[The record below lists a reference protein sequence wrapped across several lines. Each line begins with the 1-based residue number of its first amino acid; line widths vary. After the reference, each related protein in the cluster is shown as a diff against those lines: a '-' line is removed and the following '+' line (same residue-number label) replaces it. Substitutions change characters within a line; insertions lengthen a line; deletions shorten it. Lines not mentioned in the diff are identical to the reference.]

1 VPRNVPV
8 NLIAVVAVGVLVAL
22 IGAVTL
28 SSSQLV
34 NDTVV
39 EQFRSQELQLV
50 SSLAQQTET
59 YFNSLNTAISSLA
72 QQPAINSLPV
82 RNREQALALM
92 DEHAKARSG
101 VIRSVVIFTH
111 RGNPRYAWP
120 ETWQAAID
128 SGERLPYAL
137 PSSLVDQTQDSNYVP
152 LDTQLISAS
161 HRDYPDRGTFLLVTP
176 VYNDVRKTDF
186 LVFELNLDGLF
197 AQIMSFVRLDTR
209 GQLWVINSV
218 NDVMFQANNT
228 IPIQSLLDKIP
239 LATLF
244 SFRESSIVEYNMGGD
259 NRLAVIAPI
268 RTQGNNFAVIL
279 SRDTRVAVQKV
290 ESDLRRIFLLTAGA
304 IVVIAAMAML
314 ILRYLAREAR
324 RRQEE
329 IQRRQTA
336 RTLLEV
342 SRALNSTLNL
352 EDVLRSIMAELFKL
366 VPYDSAA
373 VLLLDRSKLV
383 VAAHRGADT
392 TEHQVSEFDLDEAHA
407 ANQVIQTGHP
417 LVIHNTLEDDR
428 WTKIAGK
435 ESLIRSWMGIPLRVR
450 EKTVGVLNIN
460 SHTMGRYSSEEI
472 ELAEA
477 FADQASVALQ
487 NARLHDFEVT
497 QIEQELTIAREI
509 QTSLLPSAAPE
520 IEELEIVAYSLPARQ
535 VSGDYFQYLPMP
547 SGQLG
552 IAVGDVSGKGIPAA
566 ILMAVITTAMRDEV
580 ARNARPADLLNA
592 LNQRLLERMKAAH
605 VNSALLI
612 GIFDPSTR
620 HLEIANGGMVQPYVR
635 DGKGWSFVPVGGY
648 PLGLSQ
654 RMAYESKTIT
664 LAPGAL
670 LLLMSDGVIETQ
682 NTSGEFFGFER
693 LEALLNGLPVDTSAQ
708 ALVDRILAAV
718 REHLGGEEVQ
728 DDVTILA
735 IRSREA
741 KPASSTKETI
751 PSRAAVSTGSTEKRV
766 AEPDTETKTDS
777 ETAAR
782 SAESTGAVAASAA
795 PEEPTTASKET
806 PTGGEE

>member
-59 YFNSLNTAISSLA
+59 YFNSLNTEISSLA

-82 RNREQALALM
+82 RYRDQALALM
-92 DEHAKARSG
+92 AEHAEARSG
-101 VIRSVVIFTH
+101 VVRSVVIFTH
-111 RGNPRYAWP
+111 RGDPRYAWP

-137 PSSLVDQTQDSNYVP
+137 PSSLVNQTQDSNYVP

-161 HRDYPDRGTFLLVTP
+161 HRDYPDQGTFLLVTP

-186 LVFELNLDGLF
+186 LVFELNLDELF
-197 AQIMSFVRLDTR
+197 AQIMSFVKLDTR

-244 SFRESSIVEYNMGGD
+244 SFRESSIVEYDMGGD
-259 NRLAVIAPI
+259 HRLAVITPI
-268 RTQGNNFAVIL
+268 RTQGNDFAVIL

-290 ESDLRRIFLLTAGA
+290 ESDLRRIFLLAAGA

-373 VLLLDRSKLV
+373 VLLLDRAKLV

-392 TEHQVSEFDLDEAHA
+392 AGHQVSELDLDEAHA
-407 ANQVIQTGHP
+407 AHQVIQTGRP

-428 WTKIAGK
+428 WAKIEGE
-435 ESLIRSWMGIPLRVR
+435 ESPIRAWMGIPLRVR

-460 SHTMGRYSSEEI
+460 SHTIGRYSPEEI

-487 NARLHDFEVT
+487 NARLHDFEVK
-497 QIEQELTIAREI
+497 QIEQELTIARDI

-520 IEELEIVAYSLPARQ
+520 IEQLEIVAYSLPARQ

-552 IAVGDVSGKGIPAA
+552 IAVGDVTGKGIPAA
-566 ILMAVITTAMRDEV
+566 MLMAVITTAMRDEA
-580 ARNARPADLLNA
+580 ARNARPADLLDA

-605 VNSALLI
+605 VNSALLV
-612 GIFDPSTR
+612 GIFDPPTR

-635 DGKGWSFVPVGGY
+635 NGKEWSFVPVGGY

-682 NTSGEFFGFER
+682 NAGGEFFGFER
-693 LEALLNGLPVDTSAQ
+693 LEALLNGLPADTSAQ
-708 ALVDRILAAV
+708 TLIDRIMAAV
-718 REHLGGEEVQ
+718 REHLDGEEVQ

-741 KPASSTKETI
+741 KPASSTRETL
-751 PSRAAVSTGSTEKRV
+751 PSKAAISSGSTQKGV
-766 AEPDTETKTDS
+766 AEPDTGTKTDG
-777 ETAAR
+777 ETAAPD
-782 SAESTGAVAASAA
+782 SESTGTAGASAA
-795 PEEPTTASKET
+795 PEKTTTPSEKT
-806 PTGGEE
+806 PTEGGK